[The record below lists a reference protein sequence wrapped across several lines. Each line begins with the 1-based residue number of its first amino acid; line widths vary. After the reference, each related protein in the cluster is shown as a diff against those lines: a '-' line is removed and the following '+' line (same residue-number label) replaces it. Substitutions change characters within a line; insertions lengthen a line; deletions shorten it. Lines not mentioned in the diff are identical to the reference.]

1 MLNPKWLNTFATLVE
16 TGSFTKTAERLYMT
30 QPGVS
35 QHVKKLEDELAET
48 LIYREGKQFE
58 LTREGIMLNAFIAEQ
73 KQQQADFLARM
84 KDDDPHQGAIRIACS
99 GAMAMK
105 LYPSLL
111 SLQTSYAGLS
121 VQLEAAPAD
130 RIRQM
135 LMDNQTDIGITTQ
148 KFDHPAF
155 EETLLGEEALCVIVP
170 SNAGI
175 PQGNFHA
182 LASLGY
188 IHHPDGKHYADL
200 VLGSNFPKE
209 YRGVESLD
217 HRGYVNQLAQ
227 ILLPISKGIGFTLLP
242 ESVMSRFEQKEQLTS
257 LPLESPVSQSLF
269 LSKKKHR
276 DLPKRFE
283 AVMEIIH
290 QSTCK

>member
-35 QHVKKLEDELAET
+35 QHVKKLEDELGET
-48 LIYREGKQFE
+48 LIFREGKQFE

-73 KQQQADFLARM
+73 NQQQADFLARM

-111 SLQTSYAGLS
+111 NLQTLHSGLS

-135 LMDNQTDIGITTQ
+135 LIDNQTDIGITTQ
-148 KFDHPAF
+148 KFDQPVF
-155 EETLLGEEALCVIVP
+155 EETLLGEEALCVILPAKVQ
-170 SNAGI
+170 I
-175 PQGNFHA
+175 PLGDFHA
-182 LASLGY
+182 LSSLGY

-200 VLGSNFPKE
+200 VLGTNFPEE
-209 YRGVESLD
+209 YRSIEALE
-217 HRGYVNQLAQ
+217 HRGFVNQLAQ
-227 ILLPISKGIGFTLLP
+227 ILLPVSKGIGFTVLP
-242 ESVMSRFEQKEQLTS
+242 ESVMTGFEQKEKLTV
-257 LPLESPVSQSLF
+257 LTLESPVSQSLF
-269 LSKKKHR
+269 LSQKKYR
-276 DLPKRFE
+276 DLPKRFDK
-283 AVMEIIH
+283 VMELIL
-290 QSTCK
+290 QATN